1 MPMKEASTSTFFV
14 TTFLSVGP
22 LQGLSTSLPTPGST
36 PGLHTPG
43 HGLVQILEIT
53 LTATLYLQI
62 LALPAALSLSF
73 PKRNDFSHWGLQHQ
87 LCSPFTNITNLKQ
100 KQSSHSPPVPFCLP
114 PSRGAG
120 TDPCKTTLAGELLS
134 GHFEKFATLCKLF
147 LLEVVQ

>member
-36 PGLHTPG
+36 PALHTPG

-73 PKRNDFSHWGLQHQ
+73 PKRNDFSH
-87 LCSPFTNITNLKQ
+87 
-100 KQSSHSPPVPFCLP
+100 
-114 PSRGAG
+114 
-120 TDPCKTTLAGELLS
+120 
-134 GHFEKFATLCKLF
+134 
-147 LLEVVQ
+147 